1 MNVYEIIDKK
11 KRGLEL
17 NQTEIEYLI
26 NGYVNNEIPDYQ
38 ISAWLM
44 AVYFQGMTD
53 RELLAL
59 TNCMTKSG
67 EIVDLSSTA
76 AGDDARRAV
85 FNQKVNQLVKR
96 GIVDVFVLPAE
107 GSHKREYNAAQ
118 FFFFHSYAPLRD
130 DFGISI
136 PIFKNSIAE
145 SKTECNIQNS

>member
-67 EIVDLSSTA
+67 EIVDLSSIMGVKVDKHSTGGVGDKVTLVVAPIVA
-76 AGDDARRAV
+76 ACGG
-85 FNQKVNQLVKR
+85 KVAKMSGR
-96 GIVDVFVLPAE
+96 GVRIYGRND
-107 GSHKREYNAAQ
+107 
-118 FFFFHSYAPLRD
+118 
-130 DFGISI
+130 
-136 PIFKNSIAE
+136 
-145 SKTECNIQNS
+145 

>member
-67 EIVDLSSTA
+67 EIVDLSNIMGVKVDKHSTGGVGDKVTLVVAPIVA
-76 AGDDARRAV
+76 A
-85 FNQKVNQLVKR
+85 
-96 GIVDVFVLPAE
+96 
-107 GSHKREYNAAQ
+107 
-118 FFFFHSYAPLRD
+118 
-130 DFGISI
+130 
-136 PIFKNSIAE
+136 
-145 SKTECNIQNS
+145 